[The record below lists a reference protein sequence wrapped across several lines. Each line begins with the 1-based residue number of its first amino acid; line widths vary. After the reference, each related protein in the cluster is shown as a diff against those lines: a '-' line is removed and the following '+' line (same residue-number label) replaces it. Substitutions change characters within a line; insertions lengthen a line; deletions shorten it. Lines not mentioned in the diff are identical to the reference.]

1 MKERIGWIVLC
12 VWMCGAMVQARPA
25 WSRFLAKPDAWY
37 RSEEGKQVL
46 ENILSWQDP
55 HGGWP
60 KNIDTTANPF
70 SGAREKMAGTFD
82 NGATTGE
89 MRLLARAFRATGEA
103 RYREAFLKGL
113 DLILRAQY
121 PTGGWPQFYPPSK
134 QYHRHITFND
144 GTMVLLMELIDEI
157 AEAPEYE
164 FVDAERRGKARKA
177 FDRGVACILKC
188 QIRVNGKLTVW
199 CAQHDELDYSPRPGR
214 SYELVSLSGGE
225 SGGILRLLMRLDDP
239 SPEVIESITAGV
251 AWYESSRVEGIRVV
265 WEDDLLKAVEDPAAP
280 PLWARF
286 YEIETNRPL
295 FSDRDGVAKY
305 DYNQLGQERSTGYK
319 WLGDWGDEVFQAYA
333 KWRNRWHDRLTGK
346 VSVRLVIIGD
356 STVCDWPAEDVRRG
370 WGQFVQEYLTDTV
383 RVVNHARSGRST
395 KTFIREGLWAKAL
408 ADNPAYV
415 LIQFGHN
422 DSHAPGRPESTD
434 ADTEYADFLRRYVDE
449 TRAAGAIPV
458 LITPMIRRTFDE
470 DGRLTDVLLPYA
482 AAMKRVASE
491 KKVGL
496 VDLHT
501 ASGELFGRLGP
512 QRSAEMANAPDDR
525 THFNEKGA
533 RAMAELVM
541 QQLFSAEPSLKPFQK
556 NGSDK
561 QKADDVP

>member
-1 MKERIGWIVLC
+1 ML
-12 VWMCGAMVQARPA
+12 
-25 WSRFLAKPDAWY
+25 F
-37 RSEEGKQVL
+37 RS
-46 ENILSWQDP
+46 
-55 HGGWP
+55 
-60 KNIDTTANPF
+60 
-70 SGAREKMAGTFD
+70 
-82 NGATTGE
+82 
-89 MRLLARAFRATGEA
+89 
-103 RYREAFLKGL
+103 
-113 DLILRAQY
+113 
-121 PTGGWPQFYPPSK
+121 
-134 QYHRHITFND
+134 
-144 GTMVLLMELIDEI
+144 
-157 AEAPEYE
+157 
-164 FVDAERRGKARKA
+164 
-177 FDRGVACILKC
+177 
-188 QIRVNGKLTVW
+188 
-199 CAQHDELDYSPRPGR
+199 
-214 SYELVSLSGGE
+214 
-225 SGGILRLLMRLDDP
+225 
-239 SPEVIESITAGV
+239 
-251 AWYESSRVEGIRVV
+251 
-265 WEDDLLKAVEDPAAP
+265 EDPAAP

-501 ASGELFGRLGP
+501 AKIGR
-512 QRSAEMANAPDDR
+512 A
-525 THFNEKGA
+525 H
-533 RAMAELVM
+533 V
-541 QQLFSAEPSLKPFQK
+541 
-556 NGSDK
+556 
-561 QKADDVP
+561 

>member
-12 VWMCGAMVQARPA
+12 VWMCGAIVQARPA
-25 WSRFLAKPDAWY
+25 WSRFLAKPDEWF
-37 RSEEGKQVL
+37 RGEEGKQII
-46 ENILSWQDP
+46 ENILTWQDK
-55 HGGWP
+55 HGAWP
-60 KNIDTTANPF
+60 KNVDTTETSF
-70 SGAREKMAGTFD
+70 TGSREKMAGTFD
-82 NGATTGE
+82 NGATTNE
-89 MRLLARAFRATGEA
+89 IRMLARAFRATGET
-103 RYREAFLKGL
+103 RYRQAFIKGL
-113 DLILRAQY
+113 DLILTAQY

-144 GTMVLLMELIDEI
+144 GTMVLLMELLDEI

-164 FVDAERRGKARKA
+164 FVDAERREKARKA
-177 FDRGVACILKC
+177 FDRGIACILKC
-188 QIRVNGKLTVW
+188 QIKVNGKLTVW

-239 SPEVIESITAGV
+239 SAEVIDSITAGV
-251 AWYESSRVEGIRVV
+251 AWYESSQVKGIRVRL
-265 WEDDLLKAVEDPAAP
+265 EDDLLKAVEDPAAP

-286 YEIETNRPL
+286 YDIQTNRPL

-305 DYNQLGQERSTGYK
+305 DYNQLGQERGTGYK

-333 KWRNRWHDRLTGK
+333 EWTDRWQERLTGK
-346 VSVRLVIIGD
+346 VSVRMVIVGD

-370 WGQFVQEYLTDTV
+370 WGQFVHEYLTDTV
-383 RVVNHARSGRST
+383 RVANHARSGRST
-395 KTFIREGLWAKAL
+395 KTFIREGLWTKAL
-408 ADNPAYV
+408 ADKPAYV

-422 DSHAPGRPESTD
+422 DSHDPGRPESTD
-434 ADTEYADFLRRYVDE
+434 AETDYADFLRRYVDE

-458 LITPMIRRTFDE
+458 LITPMVRRTFDSE
-470 DGRLTDVLLPYA
+470 GRLTDSLLPYA
-482 AAMKRVASE
+482 AAMKRVAAE
-491 KKVGL
+491 KKVAL

-512 QRSAEMANAPDDR
+512 QHAPEMANAPDDR

-541 QQLFSAEPSLKPFQK
+541 TQLFSAEPSLKPFQK
-556 NGSDK
+556 NGSEK
-561 QKADDVP
+561 QKTDEVP